1 MEQTICH
8 FDRQKY
14 YIIVILFYTSLAT
27 VLCLLPIFKKW
38 IAFLLLS
45 FESLLCILNTNPL

>member
-8 FDRQKY
+8 FDRRKY

-27 VLCLLPIFKKW
+27 VFYVLPIFKKW
-38 IAFLLLS
+38 IAFSLLS
-45 FESLLCILNTNPL
+45 FESSLCILNTNPL